1 MSFFTKSNKTDEQII
16 LPEKDNLIEDLFTE
30 IKNRVTSG
38 VVNSSHRVNLVSNI
52 FKP

>member
-38 VVNSSHRVNLVSNI
+38 VLNEKDL